1 MIIKDSEEEGV
12 FVKEVIEV
20 FKEINMSNLS
30 DIEWLEDVVCSLAS
44 SIKKIWVKNSKT
56 VNITKHSKSWWST
69 HCSRDLEKY
78 KLTRSIED

>member
-44 SIKKIWVKNSKT
+44 SIKKNIGQKLKNCQHHKALQELVEYT
-56 VNITKHSKSWWST
+56 LQQGPGKV
-69 HCSRDLEKY
+69 
-78 KLTRSIED
+78 